1 MPNPA
6 GNELLIIFLKEY
18 EKLKDEQTQRI
29 GFRDNMIYVT
39 LVAVGGVISFAM
51 GSPDK
56 HIALLL
62 VPWICL
68 ILGWTYL
75 VNDEK
80 ISSVGKYIRTKLDE
94 RIRQQMNLSE
104 RVLLGWEVEHRSDK
118 RRIERKLLQCFVD
131 EMAFCLSGIGSV
143 FVYLYVSQPLQSI
156 ALIICS
162 FEIIFLVGLG
172 IEFITYADLKQ
183 GRS

>member
-1 MPNPA
+1 MPNPSE
-6 GNELLIIFLKEY
+6 NELLIIFLKEY

-29 GFRDNMIYVT
+29 GFRDNMLYVII
-39 LVAVGGVISFAM
+39 VVIGSIVSFAL
-51 GSPDK
+51 GSTEM

-80 ISSVGKYIRTKLDE
+80 ISSIGKYIRIKLDE
-94 RIRQQMNLSE
+94 RIRQQINSSE

-118 RRIERKLLQCFVD
+118 RRIQRKIFQWFVD
-131 EMAFCLSGIGSV
+131 EMAFCFSGMGSI
-143 FVYLYVSQPLQSI
+143 FAYLFISPPQPTI
-156 ALIICS
+156 LIICS
-162 FEIIFLVGLG
+162 FEIILLLGLG
-172 IEFITYADLKQ
+172 IEFIIYADFKQ